1 MLILV
6 YYFENLSNEDRKSV
20 IDIFNHYI
28 ENSFAAYFE
37 EKVSYDFYDGF
48 MRISEGYPRIAVKSD
63 NGELIGFAFLR
74 PHSPIPSF
82 RRTAD
87 ISYFIKPTHIGNGI
101 GKSVLEYLIEKAK
114 GMGIDSI
121 LASISSLNELSINF
135 HFKNG
140 FVKCG
145 TLSKV
150 GKKFGM
156 DFDELIMQRIL

>member
-1 MLILV
+1 ME
-6 YYFENLSNEDRKSV
+6 YCFENLSNEDRKPV

-37 EKVSYDFYDGF
+37 NKVSYDFFEF

-74 PHSPIPSF
+74 PHNPIPTF
-82 RRTAD
+82 RRTAA
-87 ISYFIKPTHIGNGI
+87 ISYFIKPTYIGNGI
-101 GKSVLEYLIEKAK
+101 GKSILEYLIEKAK
-114 GMGIDSI
+114 KMGIDSI

-135 HFKNG
+135 HLKNG

-150 GKKFGM
+150 GQKFGK
-156 DFDELIMQRIL
+156 DFDEMLMQKIL